1 MIWFGDSSTLTGAMR
16 RERRPA
22 LPGKVEGVV
31 VGSTDGAQPD
41 RIETPETAD
50 RPASRRNSLR
60 FMTRSPIETSGKAY
74 VAPPRHSP
82 HLLGPPILEVTK
94 EIAMNRLV
102 NHAPNQTER

>member
-1 MIWFGDSSTLTGAMR
+1 MTSFGDGSTLTGP
-16 RERRPA
+16 RPRDGRPPS
-22 LPGKVEGVV
+22 PGTVEGVV

-41 RIETPETAD
+41 RIETSETAD

-82 HLLGPPILEVTK
+82 HLLGPPILEATK

-102 NHAPNQTER
+102 N